1 MKKKIVYLLI
11 ALIQCNANLATQ
23 LIQGDVKPTVAE
35 TGCPT
40 NVTTS
45 FNHPVNATAYDRA
58 NGIFWVGLTQGILD
72 FEANEYA
79 VSSFQRTL
87 DSSQIPRFKP
97 HAPTTEGILNNQRV
111 ALLTLATGAG
121 DTCSKVAGVKESP
134 LAPMLNGEKKVFL
147 VTLQDKASESATL
160 NDFNPTLNEKG
171 DTTSGIRAIAANRCF
186 IFAAVTPNDS
196 AIFGDEN
203 SGIAVV
209 AIDQTTLA
217 LNQTAAVPGDSGIK
231 AQQLDNLS
239 PFIRIGGDNDHH
251 PVITGD
257 KAILVW
263 DDQLKRLYAGV
274 SLQSCPDDINLC
286 GTSTQL
292 MGDGLRSIVLAQ
304 ATCCPE
310 KGELP
315 LFYFAPASA
324 FGNDQDNLVGVTLA
338 VNGED
343 LSLTV
348 SSLAVMHASTGP
360 SYLILH
366 GGNGTATNQI
376 FALPLVDKCDPSNDD
391 QGKLAD
397 KNQFNVTTHRFEEPA
412 AVNMDLTDKD
422 TDVFAQVGAGPLPIQ
437 IDHTISDMM
446 VVGDAVY
453 VSLQIPQDDNNETGI
468 LYSQA
473 LFDDVGQIKSWT
485 PWTKRVW
492 PICGFPDSPSNS
504 QVSFFAVDAVTG
516 KVIAVDGS
524 PHTTVRIT
532 EWDEGCSPCTTNC
545 SLAAVLNRS
554 LSDGA
559 YSVLDLDQSTTG
571 IGESIAQRYALF
583 GGTNK
588 VDFALISSSRAPSFP
603 FNINP
608 NPMIKTPYPQ
618 RVTIDYCCPDFFK
631 ETCLPN
637 GAGCVTSLEYAR
649 RVEGQVNTNYFFA
662 GTENGL
668 FAFTNQ
674 DGTGF
679 TVNST
684 NLGLLNQGVIQNGS
698 WQKIPI
704 ISGSVVDIKTSGNAL
719 YVLTFET
726 SCETPLSSKVQRIPF
741 KDNLTAMF
749 NPNDNIFTIAQS
761 GPTSTSTALQ
771 STLLFTA
778 IDIIQT
784 TGDGSEEQLVL
795 ATNNGIFQSKAIGG
809 IQATTTELQA
819 NWTNLQCNTLF
830 YGIGSVDNA
839 RIKSTD
845 WPFSAQDPCG
855 CKTFERSCI
864 HQLNAKCETV
874 SDFKFVPSFFNHI
887 ITCSDDACESKCDQV
902 ACCCPETTCDTPCDQ
917 ATTTCSSSCNH
928 NCCVQ
933 TNITNSCCSSLKLFE
948 KICYFWSDGGRR
960 FFIIAPTNSKI
971 AGIPCC
977 GKKKC
982 CCCPLEQLRFL
993 EVTPFNT
1000 CVWNVC
1006 DPLQTVLKDCILRT
1020 IPAFYW
1026 VRAIGM
1032 TGIVLSGTPCGVVA
1046 LE

>member
-1 MKKKIVYLLI
+1 MKKKIVYIII

-35 TGCPT
+35 TG
-40 NVTTS
+40 VTTS
-45 FNHPVNATAYDRA
+45 FSRPINATAYDRA
-58 NGIFWVGLTQGILD
+58 NGIFWVGLTEEPIFSND
-72 FEANEYA
+72 EFA

-97 HAPTTEGILNNQRV
+97 HARTEEILNNERI
-111 ALLTLATGAG
+111 ALLTLATNAG
-121 DTCSKVAGVKESP
+121 DTCSRVAGVREVSLVDP
-134 LAPMLNGEKKVFL
+134 LFKNEKKVFL
-147 VTLQDKASESATL
+147 LTLQDKATQSAILKDFNATL
-160 NDFNPTLNEKG
+160 NEGGASIGL
-171 DTTSGIRAIAANRCF
+171 IRGMAANRCF
-186 IFAAVTPNDS
+186 VFAAVTPGNE
-196 AIFGDEN
+196 IFGRAN
-203 SGIAVV
+203 SGVAVI

-239 PFIRIGGDNDHH
+239 PFIRINGSNTQH

-257 KAILVW
+257 KAVLVW
-263 DDQLKRLYAGV
+263 DDQLERLYAGV
-274 SLQSCPDDINLC
+274 SLMSCQDNMAPCD
-286 GTSTQL
+286 GQQL
-292 MGDGLRSIVLAQ
+292 MNDGLRSIVLAQ

-315 LFYFAPASA
+315 LFDFAPATA
-324 FGNDQDNLVGVTLA
+324 FDTDKDNLVGVVLENNA
-338 VNGED
+338 ED

-348 SSLAVMHASTGP
+348 TSLAVMHASTGP

-376 FALPLVDKCDPSNDD
+376 FALPLVDKCDPSDD
-391 QGKLAD
+391 NQGKLANKD
-397 KNQFNVTTHRFEEPA
+397 NFNETTHRFEQLPTMNTE
-412 AVNMDLTDKD
+412 LTKS
-422 TDVFAQVGAGPLPIQ
+422 TDVFAQVGDGPLPIQ

-453 VSLQIPQDDNNETGI
+453 VSLKIPQDDNNETGI

-473 LFDDVGQIKSWT
+473 LFDDVGKIKSWT

-524 PHTTVRIT
+524 PQTTVRIT
-532 EWDEGCSPCTTNC
+532 EWDEGGICNPCTANC

-554 LSDGA
+554 LCDGT
-559 YSVLDLDQSTTG
+559 YSVLDLDQSTRG
-571 IGESIAQRYALF
+571 IGESIAQRYALL

-588 VDFALISSSRAPSFP
+588 VDFALISSSRAPGFP
-603 FNINP
+603 FDINAVT
-608 NPMIKTPYPQ
+608 KTPYPQ

-637 GAGCVTSLEYAR
+637 GAGCVTTLEYAR
-649 RVEGQVNTNYFFA
+649 QTTQNGNYFFA
-662 GTENGL
+662 GTQNGL

-674 DGTGF
+674 DGSGF
-679 TVNST
+679 TVT
-684 NLGLLNQGVIQNGS
+684 DLGLLNQGVIQNGS
-698 WQKIPI
+698 WQKVPI

-741 KDNLTAMF
+741 KANLAAMF
-749 NPNDNIFTIAQS
+749 NPNNIFTIAQS
-761 GPTSTSTALQ
+761 GSTSTSTALQ

-784 TGDGSEEQLVL
+784 NENGTQEQLVL
-795 ATNNGIFQSKAIGG
+795 ATNNGIFQSKAAGG
-809 IQATTTELQA
+809 IQGATTELQA
-819 NWTNLQCNTLF
+819 DWTNLQCNRLF
-830 YGIGSVDNA
+830 YGIGAVDNA

-864 HQLNAKCETV
+864 HQLNARCETV

-887 ITCSDDACESKCDQV
+887 ITCADDACESKCDQV
-902 ACCCPETTCDTPCDQ
+902 SCCCPETSGDTPCDQ
-917 ATTTCSSSCNH
+917 ATTTCSSSCDH

-933 TNITNSCCSSLKLFE
+933 TNITNSCCSTLKLFE

-971 AGIPCC
+971 ACVPCC

-1032 TGIVLSGTPCGVVA
+1032 TGIVLAGTPSGVIA

>member
-1 MKKKIVYLLI
+1 MKKGIVYVII
-11 ALIQCNANLATQ
+11 ALIQCNATLATQ
-23 LIQGDVKPTVAE
+23 LIQGDVKPTTAE

-45 FNHPVNATAYDRA
+45 FKHPVNATAYDRA
-58 NGIFWVGLTQGILD
+58 NGIFWVGLTEPITSSESQ
-72 FEANEYA
+72 EYA

-97 HAPTTEGILNNQRV
+97 HAASSLLTNEKVT
-111 ALLTLATGAG
+111 LLTLATDAG
-121 DTCSKVAGVKESP
+121 DTCSRVAGVRESSLINP
-134 LAPMLNGEKKVFL
+134 NADQKVFL
-147 VTLQDKASESATL
+147 VTLQNKTTQSAILKDFNNAL
-160 NDFNPTLNEKG
+160 NDDGLDIGSIK
-171 DTTSGIRAIAANRCF
+171 AIAANRCF
-186 IFAAVTPNDS
+186 IFAAVTPNGS
-196 AIFGDEN
+196 TVFGRDN

-239 PFIRIGGDNDHH
+239 PFIRIGGNNDRH
-251 PVITGD
+251 PVIVGD
-257 KAILVW
+257 PTLVW
-263 DDQLKRLYAGV
+263 DDQLERLYIGD
-274 SLQSCPDDINLC
+274 SIETC
-286 GTSTQL
+286 TSSDAPCSGSQIA
-292 MGDGLRSIVLAQ
+292 GDGMRSIVLAQ

-315 LFYFAPASA
+315 LFDFAPASA
-324 FGNDQDNLVGVTLA
+324 FNTNQNNLVGVTLPA
-338 VNGED
+338 PDD

-366 GGNGTATNQI
+366 GGNGTASNQI
-376 FALPLVDKCDPSNDD
+376 FALPLVDTCDPSNDD

-397 KNQFNVTTHRFEEPA
+397 KNQFNTTTHRFEQPVTDDNA
-412 AVNMDLTDKD
+412 GLTQSS
-422 TDVFAQVGAGPLPIQ
+422 DVFAQVGAGPLPIQ

-473 LFDDVGQIKSWT
+473 LFDNVGRIKSWT

-492 PICGFPDSPSNS
+492 PICGFPDSPSSS

-524 PHTTVRIT
+524 PRQTVRIT
-532 EWDEGCSPCTTNC
+532 EWDEGGVCCNPCTQNC

-554 LSDGA
+554 LCTGA
-559 YSVLDLDQSTTG
+559 YSALDLDQSTTG
-571 IGESIAQRYALF
+571 IGESIRYRYALF

-588 VDFALISSSRAPSFP
+588 VDVALISSSRAPSSP
-603 FNINP
+603 FNINQTTG
-608 NPMIKTPYPQ
+608 IPYPQ

-631 ETCLPN
+631 ETCLPK
-637 GAGCVTSLEYAR
+637 GSGCVTTLEYAR
-649 RVEGQVNTNYFFA
+649 RTETQGNTNYFFA

-668 FAFTNQ
+668 FAFANQ
-674 DGTGF
+674 DGSGF
-679 TVNST
+679 NVT
-684 NLGLLNQGVIQNGS
+684 NLGLLNQGITQSGS
-698 WQKIPI
+698 WQKVPI
-704 ISGSVVDIKTSGNAL
+704 ITGSVVDIKTSGNAL
-719 YVLTFET
+719 YILTFET
-726 SCETPLSSKVQRIPF
+726 SGETPLASKVQRIDF
-741 KDNLTAMF
+741 ADNLTDMF
-749 NPNDNIFTIAQS
+749 NPNTNIFTIAQS
-761 GPTSTSTALQ
+761 GTSSTSTALQ
-771 STLLFTA
+771 STLVFTA

-784 TGDGSEEQLVL
+784 NAGGTEEQLVL
-795 ATNNGIFQSKAIGG
+795 ATNNGIFQSKAAGG
-809 IQATTTELQA
+809 IQSATSEVTA
-819 NWTNLQCNTLF
+819 NWSNLQCNTLF

-855 CKTFERSCI
+855 CKTFERSSI
-864 HQLNAKCETV
+864 HQLNACCTNESNCDTLT
-874 SDFKFVPSFFNHI
+874 DFKFVPSFFNHI
-887 ITCSDDACESKCDQV
+887 ITCADDACESKCDIV
-902 ACCCPETTCDTPCDQ
+902 ACCDPEVNCDTPCDQ
-917 ATTTCSSSCNH
+917 ATTACSSSCDH

-933 TNITNSCCSSLKLFE
+933 TNISNSYCSSLKLFE

-960 FFIIAPTNSKI
+960 FFIIAPTNGKL

-1006 DPLQTVLKDCILRT
+1006 DPLQTVLKDCVLRT

-1032 TGIVLSGTPCGVVA
+1032 TGIVLAGTPSGVVA